1 MGKYREKY
9 FKETEVN
16 SILCH
21 VAYHRGYKTDEEF
34 EDLYKKTAW
43 HFEGK
48 FKKQSSS
55 ASFAYD
61 IFKKAVK

>member
-1 MGKYREKY
+1 VGKYREKY
-9 FKETEVN
+9 FKETEVS

-21 VAYHRGYKTDEEF
+21 VAYHLGYKTDQEL

-43 HFEGK
+43 HFEEK

-61 IFKKAVK
+61 IFKQVVK